1 MSASSNMSFFQRS
14 FVSWLLCY
22 LTMWPSVY
30 ALVPAPRISARSRV
44 PGASQ
49 DISHV
54 DARTAAGVEIT
65 LPILKRDEPDE
76 IDVDSLIPVPGA
88 GYTQK
93 DPFFD
98 LTAPN
103 WYASDVM
110 DFYTN
115 WSISAYERKAE
126 KTESEFL
133 AYDLVD
139 GHRGMDCGAGPS
151 QCGCKNMPSL
161 HDIVEAYPDDAFR
174 ARQVYF
180 AILQLDLVNSLACV
194 YENGLD
200 VAQLNSYSL
209 VPDMTSV
216 FFAQPDPHA
225 DSVCSTIKT
234 ITMAIAT
241 TAVIVV
247 AALAPEA
254 LGVLEAAFASAAG
267 ASAAAVVEGVE
278 TSVAEGAARVAAGAS
293 EAAARAGT
301 GTSRAGSEVAQVD
314 GTASGSGR
322 GVGSAEAASK
332 GKTGLREVATKAKT
346 MVKNLP
352 NKAKTVFSPENLKKA
367 TSQSIYRKGKWYN
380 RIKDNVTKEVKDGKG
395 NELSPEKK
403 HVLEAMFADQL
414 NLIVLQMMGG
424 SMGTTMM
431 RNSACGVSN
440 PENEQFKHM
449 SAADLLLM
457 GAIEPIR
464 HDLYDTYE
472 VLNNGSN
479 DGNGTEPSI
488 MATQINN
495 MISGFPFRQ
504 EARSMLRNPGK
515 VSDIFSNRL
524 KSELIQRAW
533 HDRPC
538 YMHCGPRAKSS
549 TCVHS
554 HALLSQIEFCPT
566 DSIICQAACWKD
578 GTDMANEP
586 LYGYDKGIDQA
597 PWNIDLTSVVKT
609 SWAQYEQDPV
619 RSLTHAAEGTAW
631 NPSIQ
636 LDGNSVPTLA
646 VCRSNATSIVDYT
659 KGRSGHHD
667 KFGRFFPCTCGDEWG
682 SESEAFWAGAN
693 WASIQD
699 KGAISRTCR
708 KQLSEHFFV
717 GDPGPFY
724 VNMCKL
730 NAKLVFADV
739 AGTGDQ
745 HAADKLA
752 CGENEARVAEMLHT
766 GKSKADVTR
775 WLCGEAGVRS
785 AKVTGHPHHEDFDF
799 MLYDFHRMCHEYK
812 K

>member
-22 LTMWPSVY
+22 LTLWPSVY
-30 ALVPAPRISARSRV
+30 ALVPAPRISARPRV

-49 DISHV
+49 DISHI
-54 DARTAAGVEIT
+54 DARTAAGVETT
-65 LPILKRDEPDE
+65 LPILKRDEPDQ
-76 IDVDSLIPVPGA
+76 IDVDNLIPVPGA

-93 DPFFD
+93 HPFFD

-103 WYASDVM
+103 WYASNVM

-151 QCGCKNMPSL
+151 QCGCKNMLSL

-194 YENGLD
+194 HEKGLD

-234 ITMAIAT
+234 VTMAIAT

-247 AALAPEA
+247 AALAPE
-254 LGVLEAAFASAAG
+254 LG
-267 ASAAAVVEGVE
+267 
-278 TSVAEGAARVAAGAS
+278 
-293 EAAARAGT
+293 
-301 GTSRAGSEVAQVD
+301 
-314 GTASGSGR
+314 
-322 GVGSAEAASK
+322 
-332 GKTGLREVATKAKT
+332 
-346 MVKNLP
+346 
-352 NKAKTVFSPENLKKA
+352 
-367 TSQSIYRKGKWYN
+367 
-380 RIKDNVTKEVKDGKG
+380 
-395 NELSPEKK
+395 
-403 HVLEAMFADQL
+403 
-414 NLIVLQMMGG
+414 
-424 SMGTTMM
+424 
-431 RNSACGVSN
+431 
-440 PENEQFKHM
+440 
-449 SAADLLLM
+449 
-457 GAIEPIR
+457 
-464 HDLYDTYE
+464 
-472 VLNNGSN
+472 
-479 DGNGTEPSI
+479 
-488 MATQINN
+488 
-495 MISGFPFRQ
+495 
-504 EARSMLRNPGK
+504 
-515 VSDIFSNRL
+515 
-524 KSELIQRAW
+524 
-533 HDRPC
+533 
-538 YMHCGPRAKSS
+538 
-549 TCVHS
+549 
-554 HALLSQIEFCPT
+554 
-566 DSIICQAACWKD
+566 
-578 GTDMANEP
+578 
-586 LYGYDKGIDQA
+586 
-597 PWNIDLTSVVKT
+597 
-609 SWAQYEQDPV
+609 
-619 RSLTHAAEGTAW
+619 
-631 NPSIQ
+631 
-636 LDGNSVPTLA
+636 
-646 VCRSNATSIVDYT
+646 
-659 KGRSGHHD
+659 
-667 KFGRFFPCTCGDEWG
+667 
-682 SESEAFWAGAN
+682 
-693 WASIQD
+693 
-699 KGAISRTCR
+699 
-708 KQLSEHFFV
+708 EHFFV

-752 CGENEARVAEMLHT
+752 CGENEARVAEMLHA